1 MPVNERDQF
10 VRQIDALVAS
20 KELHGADSLCKLLR
34 YLANHSLELP
44 GEPVKEYKIA
54 TEVFGRSSD
63 FDPQLDSIIRVQAGR
78 LRSRLAKYYESEG
91 ANDHIVVELPKGSY
105 VVSFH
110 HRGKGTPKFNGN
122 SSHEASAP
130 DTRLTVRSL
139 GTAVV
144 ILSVLLV
151 LAIAA
156 IARQIISRQPSDSGK
171 VRAELAPPTVFES
184 FWQPFTSGAE
194 EPWVVFSNAS
204 FVGRP
209 ETGLRYFDPAKDP
222 KGSVWDHYTGV
233 GEVLAV
239 HSLDQV
245 FGLLHRRL
253 RVKRGSLFTL
263 DDVQNNNLIFVGSP
277 SENLTL
283 MDIPGT
289 KQFIFQRL
297 ASGLRKGDLAI
308 VNLRPESGESKEFV
322 ASPSSAPL
330 TEDYAVI
337 GLLPG
342 LGPSSSILILAGT
355 TTFGTQGA
363 VDFVCREKSVED
375 LLHRLSV
382 SKPGELKSFEAVL
395 HVRVAKGV
403 PVQMD
408 LVALRRN
415 VLLP

>member
-1 MPVNERDQF
+1 MNERDQF
-10 VRQIDALVAS
+10 IRQIETLVAS

-34 YLANHSLELP
+34 YLANHALELP

-78 LRSRLAKYYESEG
+78 LRTRLAKYYESEG
-91 ANDHIVVELPKGSY
+91 ANDPILVELPKGSY

-110 HRGKGTPKFNGN
+110 HRGKGITKSNGN
-122 SSHEASAP
+122 ASHGASAP
-130 DTRLTVRSL
+130 DTRFTVRSL
-139 GTAVV
+139 GTTVI
-144 ILSVLLV
+144 ILSVLLI
-151 LAIAA
+151 LAIAV
-156 IARQIISRQPSDSGK
+156 IAREIISSQPSDSSK
-171 VRAELAPPTVFES
+171 VRAGLARPKIFEL
-184 FWQPFTSGAE
+184 FWQPFTSGPD

-222 KGSVWDHYTGV
+222 KASVWDHYTGV

-245 FGLLHRRL
+245 FVSLHRGL

-289 KQFIFQRL
+289 KQFVFQRL
-297 ASGLRKGDLAI
+297 TSGPRKGDLAI
-308 VNLRPESGESKEFV
+308 ANLRPESGESKEFV

-330 TEDYAVI
+330 TDDYAVI
-337 GLLPG
+337 GLIPG
-342 LGPSSSILILAGT
+342 LSPPSSIMILAGT

-363 VDFVCREKSVED
+363 VDFVCRENSVED

-382 SKPGELKSFEAVL
+382 SRPGELKPFEAVL

-415 VLLP
+415 ASP